1 MVLGGDDTVSVVAL
15 AGQVDVGHLVV
26 LVDRA
31 LHLRIKVANA
41 AGLHL
46 WQINY
51 LLFNILSFYIDET
64 RARHGEVRGYLFV
77 DIFVKCFGSMEGW

>member
-1 MVLGGDDTVSVVAL
+1 MVLGGDDAIGVVAL

-26 LVDRA
+26 LVDGA
-31 LHLRIKVANA
+31 LHLRVEVANA

-51 LLFNILSFYIDET
+51 LLFNILSF
-64 RARHGEVRGYLFV
+64 
-77 DIFVKCFGSMEGW
+77 